1 MMRHMETM
9 RHSYK
14 IIRNSQNKGFTLIEL
29 LVVISIIGILA
40 SIVIVSLDDARTKA
54 RYVRAAKEMQQFH
67 VAVMQATG
75 EAGSVPLMSITGNG
89 CSLCQCSTGADLRNI
104 SSGSQC
110 HQRWLTSLNN
120 IISASRGLAEGLEG
134 MERDPWGSPYLLD
147 ENEGEQSGNYC
158 RIDHIRSAGR
168 DGIRNT
174 SDDYVLNLSFSTP
187 QCL

>member
-1 MMRHMETM
+1 MGTM
-9 RHSYK
+9 RHSSR
-14 IIRNSQNKGFTLIEL
+14 IIRNSQNSGFTLIEL

-75 EAGSVPLMSITGNG
+75 EAGSVPLMAITGSG
-89 CSLCQCSTGADLRNI
+89 CSACQCTAGEDLKDI
-104 SSGSQC
+104 SAGSSC
-110 HQRWLTSLNN
+110 SQRWTASLDSV
-120 IISASRGLAEGLEG
+120 ITASRGLAEGLEG

-147 ENEGEQSGNYC
+147 ENEGEQPANYC
-158 RIDHIRSAGR
+158 RIDHIRSAGK
-168 DGIRNT
+168 DGIRST
-174 SDDYVLNLSFSTP
+174 ADDYVLNLSFSTP